1 MPARA
6 SGERKAAMQD
16 ASFLGETLIFLIAAV
31 AVAPIFQRLRSSL
44 VLGYL
49 VAGVII
55 GPGFLDLISDSKQ
68 VHNIAELGVVFLL
81 FTIGL
86 ELNVDRLKLIRNQ
99 IFGVGTAQV
108 VVTSLVIALIAWM
121 AGFSVETSVA
131 IGGGLALSST
141 AVVLQLLSERG
152 ELATRRGR
160 LVFAILLLQDL
171 AVVPLL
177 ALVPALAGEGG
188 GFTSLLWTLGK
199 AMLLLAGVAVLGR
212 MVVRPVFRA
221 IAVGQSTELFAAVTL
236 AVLLGMSWLTATF
249 GLSLAIGG
257 FLAGILLSETE
268 YRHQVAADIQP
279 FRGLLLGLF
288 FMTVGIGLDLDIIA
302 DNLLLVLGLVVGL
315 IILKS
320 AIILILCR
328 LTGVTAG
335 VSMHTALMLG
345 QAGEFGFVL
354 FALAGGFGL
363 LEPREATLFA
373 AVIAVS
379 MAVTPGLAALGS
391 HANRK
396 MEARAARDQDQGDMA
411 AESADLKEHVIVA
424 GFGRVGQSVVKT
436 LSAAGIPY
444 VAVEFEPTRVAEAR
458 SKGFSVYYGD
468 ASRVEVLQAL
478 GVERARA
485 AVIILDNAIAAERVV
500 SLLHTRYPNLNIY
513 VRARDNAHKRRLTDA
528 GASGIVHET
537 YELSLHLGEA
547 VLRGFGTPDEQ
558 IRKIVRDHR
567 AEDYALLSDVILP
580 TVPAEEEEKSG
591 KDG

>member
-1 MPARA
+1 MH
-6 SGERKAAMQD
+6 D
-16 ASFLGETLIFLIAAV
+16 ASFLSETLIFLIAAV
-31 AVAPIFQRLRSSL
+31 VVAPVFQRLRSSL

-55 GPGFLDLISDSKQ
+55 GPGVLSLISGSKQ

-86 ELNVDRLKLIRNQ
+86 ELSVDRLKVIRNQ

-108 VVTSLVIALIAWM
+108 VVTSIIIAAVAYS
-121 AGFSVETSVA
+121 AGFSLQTSVI

-152 ELATRRGR
+152 ELASRRGR
-160 LVFAILLLQDL
+160 LTFAILLLQDL

-177 ALVPALAGEGG
+177 ALVPAFAGEGDD
-188 GFTSLLWTLGK
+188 TVTALLWTLGK
-199 AMLLLAGVAVLGR
+199 ALLLLAGVAIFGR
-212 MVVRPVFRA
+212 FVVRPLFRA
-221 IAVGQSTELFAAVTL
+221 VAVGRSSELFAAVTL
-236 AVLLGMSWLTATF
+236 AVLLGMAWLTGTF

-257 FLAGILLSETE
+257 FLAGLLLAETE

-288 FMTVGIGLDLDIIA
+288 FMTVGISLDLGIIFE
-302 DNLLLVLGLVVGL
+302 NTLLVLGLLVGL
-315 IILKS
+315 IVLKTTITMVLCRISGVSS
-320 AIILILCR
+320 AISLN
-328 LTGVTAG
+328 
-335 VSMHTALMLG
+335 TALVLS

-363 LEPREATLFA
+363 LEPRVATILA
-373 AVIAVS
+373 AVIALS
-379 MAVTPGLAALGS
+379 MALTPGLAWLG
-391 HANRK
+391 NRAHRR
-396 MEARAARDQDQGDMA
+396 MEAKLAEKQEDMRS
-411 AESADLKEHVIVA
+411 ESADMKDHVIIA

-458 SKGFSVYYGD
+458 AQGLSVYYGD
-468 ASRVEVLQAL
+468 ASRVEVLEAL
-478 GVERARA
+478 GAERARA
-485 AVIILDNAIAAERVV
+485 AVIILDNATAAERVV
-500 SLLHTRYPNLNIY
+500 NLLHRRFPRLNIF
-513 VRARDNAHKRRLTDA
+513 VRARDNAHKRRLVSA

-547 VLRGFGTPDEQ
+547 VLRGYGTPDDQ
-558 IRKIVRDHR
+558 IRDIIRDHR
-567 AEDYALLSDVILP
+567 ADDYALLSDVILP
-580 TVPAEEEEKSG
+580 VTAE
-591 KDG
+591 KDGEKKG

>member
-1 MPARA
+1 
-6 SGERKAAMQD
+6 MQD

-55 GPGFLDLISDSKQ
+55 GPAFLDLISDSKQ

-108 VVTSLVIALIAWM
+108 VVTSVSIALIAWA
-121 AGFSVETSVA
+121 AGFSVETSVV

-177 ALVPALAGEGG
+177 ALVPALAGEGDG
-188 GFTSLLWTLGK
+188 AMGLLWTMGK
-199 AMLLLAGVAVLGR
+199 AVLLLAGVALLGR
-212 MVVRPVFRA
+212 VVVRPVFRA

-315 IILKS
+315 IALKS

-335 VSMHTALMLG
+335 VGMHTALMLG

-391 HANRK
+391 HANKK
-396 MEARAARDQDQGDMA
+396 MEARAARDQEDMA
-411 AESADLKEHVIVA
+411 VESADLKEHVIVA

-468 ASRVEVLQAL
+468 ASRIEVLQAL

-500 SLLHTRYPNLNIY
+500 NLLHARYPNLNIY
-513 VRARDNAHKRRLTDA
+513 VRARDNAHKRRLTEA

-547 VLRGFGTPDEQ
+547 VLRGYGT
-558 IRKIVRDHR
+558 
-567 AEDYALLSDVILP
+567 
-580 TVPAEEEEKSG
+580 
-591 KDG
+591 

>member
-1 MPARA
+1 
-6 SGERKAAMQD
+6 MQE

-55 GPGFLDLISDSKQ
+55 GPAILDLISDSEQ
-68 VHNIAELGVVFLL
+68 VLHIAELGVVFLL

-108 VVTSLVIALIAWM
+108 VVTSITIALIAWA
-121 AGFSVETSVA
+121 AGFSVETSIA

-212 MVVRPVFRA
+212 LVVRPVFRA

-288 FMTVGIGLDLDIIA
+288 FMTVGIGLDLDIIIN
-302 DNLLLVLGLVVGL
+302 NLLLVLGLVIGL
-315 IILKS
+315 IVLKS
-320 AIILILCR
+320 AIIFILCR

-335 VSMHTALMLG
+335 VSMHTALLLG

-363 LEPREATLFA
+363 LEPSEATLFA

-379 MAVTPGLAALGS
+379 MALTPALAAIGS
-391 HANRK
+391 QANRK
-396 MEARAARDQDQGDMA
+396 MEAHEARDQGDMA

-436 LSAAGIPY
+436 LNAARIPY

-458 SKGFSVYYGD
+458 SQGFSVYYGD
-468 ASRVEVLQAL
+468 ASRIEVLEAL
-478 GVERARA
+478 GVDRARA

-500 SLLHTRYPNLNIY
+500 NLLSGRFPNLNIY
-513 VRARDNAHKRRLTDA
+513 VRARNNAHMRRLTEA

-547 VLRGFGTPDEQ
+547 VLRGYGTPDEQ
-558 IRKIVRDHR
+558 IRQIVRDHR
-567 AEDYALLSDVILP
+567 AEDYALLADVILP